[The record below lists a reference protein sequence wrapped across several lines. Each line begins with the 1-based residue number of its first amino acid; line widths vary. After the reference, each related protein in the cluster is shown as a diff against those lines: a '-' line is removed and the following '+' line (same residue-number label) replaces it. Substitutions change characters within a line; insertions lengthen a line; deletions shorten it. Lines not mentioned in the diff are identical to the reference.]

1 MAAGGGEG
9 RLAKDLDD
17 IEYYLKLPTPPSSPP
32 SSPPSLTSSSVV
44 DDFVLV
50 HNDEAKPPAV
60 ILLGWAGCQDKHLA
74 KYGNIYSDKGC
85 VTLRCTAPLGSLFL
99 RRRRMREL
107 GRRLLDELLDLNLN
121 EHPIF
126 FHVFSN
132 GGAYLYKHV
141 VLAMQERTAPAAPL
155 RVRRPAAPGG
165 AGRGL
170 GLGARRAPLPLHV
183 PGVEGHPGVAVAGAG
198 PAAPLAEAG
207 RPPRLGAGPPHDRPL
222 GPGGVGARARLAHA
236 AAAGPAGGAAQ
247 RPQRLHRRPP
257 LPLLPRGRAHPR
269 RGRGAVRAPPPWHG
283 GAGDGRALRRLGT
296 RPALHRAQG
305 GVHRGHLRL
314 HEGRAERAAALA
326 HLARPPPPPP
336 PTPLPG

>member
-155 RVRRPAAPGG
+155 RVLGVVWDSAPGERRFRSMYL
-165 AGRGL
+165 ALRAILEWRWPAL
-170 GLGARRAPLPLHV
+170 GP
-183 PGVEGHPGVAVAGAG
+183 
-198 PAAPLAEAG
+198 
-207 RPPRLGAGPPHDRPL
+207 RPRWPRLGAPL
-222 GPGGVGARARLAHA
+222 AWALALLMTALWVLEVLVLALASLTPQPLDPLAGLRNAPSAYTGAHLFLYSPADELILAEDVERFAR
-236 AAAGPAGGAAQ
+236 
-247 RPQRLHRRPP
+247 HRRGMGE
-257 LPLLPRGRAHPR
+257 LVT
-269 RGRGAVRAPPPWHG
+269 AVRFADSAHVQHYI
-283 GAGDGRALRRLGT
+283 AHKEAYTEAIYAFMRDALSGR
-296 RPALHRAQG
+296 RPS
-305 GVHRGHLRL
+305 
-314 HEGRAERAAALA
+314 
-326 HLARPPPPPP
+326 
-336 PTPLPG
+336 PT